1 MGKHEVVT
9 AGKQELQYITQDWV
23 RDALGAK
30 EKISRFY
37 ISRDFLLFHLQE
49 RRKLCNCR
57 DIKWKKTWEGI
68 CVMSGEGRREDVEF
82 KSSFTL
88 EVIKILGHEQSA
100 F

>member
-57 DIKWKKTWEGI
+57 DIKWKKNMGGNL
-68 CVMSGEGRREDVEF
+68 CHVRRR
-82 KSSFTL
+82 
-88 EVIKILGHEQSA
+88 
-100 F
+100 